1 MPERRDGVQTPR
13 QKEKKKKQSRLRRVI
28 IYHPGRRLWRQSVA
42 GGGGGGGGGAD
53 VMNSPGADGS
63 SRTSQTV
70 DSGGAGHDHARERC
84 PDQSVDLQPVLGV
97 GLLKLRS
104 L

>member
-13 QKEKKKKQSRLRRVI
+13 KKKRKKKKQSRLRRVI

-42 GGGGGGGGGAD
+42 GGGGGGGAD
-53 VMNSPGADGS
+53 VMNSPGANRS

-70 DSGGAGHDHARERC
+70 DSGGTGHDHAWERC
-84 PDQSVDLQPVLGV
+84 PD
-97 GLLKLRS
+97 
-104 L
+104 